1 VGFRHIFG
9 AAKAGWAAIGTSARE
24 LGELTGAALDLEAVS
39 VLRLIGHYLDSDPAY
54 AGVSKLPAAH
64 FWTLADGRLSA
75 LRYPE
80 RESETGKDPAPAHA
94 RRLRDL
100 VAGFLGHHDDVR
112 LELSGGLD
120 SRMVLAAVPPE
131 RRKRLTAFT
140 IVAEGSRD
148 AHVAGE
154 LARRYGMGCE
164 LVNVA
169 DLAKLD
175 PAQAHELARA
185 LFGPAWNSGVH
196 MRQCGARW
204 WTTTSSAGSCPPD
217 PQSVGGQRGAR
228 LHAGRADPATCR
240 IPLRGAG
247 SGPP

>member
-1 VGFRHIFG
+1 MPGGCAIWSRGF
-9 AAKAGWAAIGTSARE
+9 W
-24 LGELTGAALDLEAVS
+24 
-39 VLRLIGHYLDSDPAY
+39 
-54 AGVSKLPAAH
+54 
-64 FWTLADGRLSA
+64 
-75 LRYPE
+75 
-80 RESETGKDPAPAHA
+80 
-94 RRLRDL
+94 
-100 VAGFLGHHDDVR
+100 GHHDDVR

-164 LVNVA
+164 LVNVT

-185 LFGPAWNSGVH
+185 LFGAGVEFGRPH
-196 MRQCGARW
+196 ATVRREVVDNYIQRRIL
-204 WTTTSSAGSCPPD
+204 SA
-217 PQSVGGQRGAR
+217 
-228 LHAGRADPATCR
+228 
-240 IPLRGAG
+240 
-247 SGPP
+247 